1 MSAILDDDAQAA
13 MVALVLD
20 DDLVAH
26 EVLSERLHRLGFQV
40 RRATTGEQALV
51 DATTHPPDLLLL
63 DLLLPGLDGW
73 AVARQLRANPATAG
87 VRIIVV
93 SALDQAGE
101 APPVTIDGYLT
112 KPFIKVEF
120 DAMVRRVMARQ
131 PG

>member
-1 MSAILDDDAQAA
+1 MSAILEDNAQAA

-40 RRATTGEQALV
+40 RRATTGEQALA
-51 DATTHPPDLLLL
+51 DAAAHPPDLLLL

-87 VRIIVV
+87 VRIVVV
-93 SALDQAGE
+93 SALDQSGE
-101 APPVTIDGYLT
+101 APPVAT